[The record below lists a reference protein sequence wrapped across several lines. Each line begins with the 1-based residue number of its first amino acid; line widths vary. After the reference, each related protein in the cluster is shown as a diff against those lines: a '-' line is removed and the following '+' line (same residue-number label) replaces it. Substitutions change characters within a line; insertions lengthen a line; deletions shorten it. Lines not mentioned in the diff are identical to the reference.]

1 MWNCRMYPAS
11 PNSFLCSAPV
21 SNCSYS
27 LPPKCIWF
35 HWTATML
42 CRTRRGKPGRE
53 LSRGKAEGFV
63 AISVGVAQV
72 LRGATELLWMQQRQM
87 ESWKCWR
94 EHRSP
99 VLRGANAHSFAY
111 FACTYKGRMCCLQH
125 LICSLST
132 AQDTKEVKWVEYQ
145 RCKAWK
151 QNHGDVVMSS
161 PRYSPRDM

>member
-11 PNSFLCSAPV
+11 PNSFLCSAPE

-27 LPPKCIWF
+27 LPLKCIWF

-42 CRTRRGKPGRE
+42 CRT
-53 LSRGKAEGFV
+53 SRGKAGRELKGFV

-94 EHRSP
+94 EHWGLQSWEARMHTA
-99 VLRGANAHSFAY
+99 LHTLLAHG
-111 FACTYKGRMCCLQH
+111 K
-125 LICSLST
+125 
-132 AQDTKEVKWVEYQ
+132 VEYVG
-145 RCKAWK
+145 CKISSVHWAQHKSLKKSSGWNFTVESVK
-151 QNHGDVVMSS
+151 AVMEMSS
-161 PRYSPRDM
+161 PYDM

>member
-11 PNSFLCSAPV
+11 PNSFLCSAPE

-27 LPPKCIWF
+27 LPLKCIWF

-42 CRTRRGKPGRE
+42 CRT
-53 LSRGKAEGFV
+53 SRGKAGGRELEGFV
-63 AISVGVAQV
+63 AISVGVDQV

-94 EHRSP
+94 EHRGLQSWEARMHTA
-99 VLRGANAHSFAY
+99 LHTLLAHTKVECVVCNISSV
-111 FACTYKGRMCCLQH
+111 H
-125 LICSLST
+125 ICSLST

-161 PRYSPRDM
+161 LYEM